1 MEDELATFH
10 DEFIVF
16 KESIVQ
22 RMESKLEEVNRIKS
36 DLAYQLQT
44 ASTGGEFIFL
54 LFLIFLLYFFFF
66 SALLNQMATINN
78 QTISQIN

>member
-1 MEDELATFH
+1 MEDELATF
-10 DEFIVF
+10 F

-66 SALLNQMATINN
+66 FFQLC
-78 QTISQIN
+78 